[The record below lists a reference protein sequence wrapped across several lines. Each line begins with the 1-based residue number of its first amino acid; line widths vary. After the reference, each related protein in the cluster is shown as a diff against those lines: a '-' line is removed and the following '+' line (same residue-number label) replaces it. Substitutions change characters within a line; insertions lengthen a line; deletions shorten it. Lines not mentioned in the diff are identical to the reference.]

1 MNFKITDAT
10 FDDGLFHILVNEEVD
25 IPNIIEYSKHSER
38 HFIFYNCEVI
48 LKRERKFLDQFLK
61 PGKNYKYIIKY
72 EKKFTSKYKD
82 IVDSDFKIFIRN
94 KKLNELW

>member
-38 HFIFYNCEVI
+38 HFIFYNCELI
-48 LKRERKFLDQFLK
+48 LKREMKFLDQFLK
-61 PGKNYKYIIKY
+61 PSKNYKYI
-72 EKKFTSKYKD
+72 
-82 IVDSDFKIFIRN
+82 
-94 KKLNELW
+94 